1 MNNMKQ
7 IVTLTFLLG
16 CGFSVLSQEGKNDPT
31 YSANNYKH
39 PNKATYAKK
48 HFHNVSTEFETI
60 AIKSSDNYKQ
70 PHNNAVVASKAG
82 ITTVK
87 PDKTKRNVSS
97 KHPFGL

>member
-1 MNNMKQ
+1 MKQ
-7 IVTLTFLLG
+7 IVMLAFLLG

-39 PNKATYAKK
+39 PNKAAFAKK
-48 HFHNVSTEFETI
+48 HYRNAAAEFETI
-60 AIKSSDNYKQ
+60 AVRSSDNYKQ
-70 PHNNAVVASKAG
+70 PHNSSPMTSKAG
-82 ITTVK
+82 IATVK